1 MKKNSVKIWAI
12 YLLAAG
18 SLMACGTQDIQT
30 GNLNVIP
37 LPQEIVETPS
47 AAPFVINSSTTICYE
62 EGNEKLAGT
71 ARMLAGY
78 IKEVTGTE
86 VKIGTKAGKN
96 CIILKVD
103 PSITHK
109 EGYELNVSVDVIT
122 LTGATEA
129 GVFYG
134 CQTIHKALPITDGKA
149 LASLPAGTVKDFPQ
163 YNYRGF
169 MIDVGRHFFP
179 KEYLKELIDVMA
191 LHNINYFHWHLTEDQ
206 GWRIEIKKY
215 PKLTEVGSYRKET
228 ITAPGSGKFDGT
240 PVSGYYTQEDAK
252 EIVAY
257 AAERFIT
264 VIPEIDMPGHMLAA
278 LASYPELGCTGGPY
292 ETATKFGVFKEV
304 LCGGNPQTLQFA
316 KDVVNEL
323 MDIFP
328 DAPYIHIGGDECP
341 KAEWMK
347 CPKCQAK
354 IKELGLHDTEEHSK
368 ENQLQVY
375 FMNEVEKEIAKRG
388 KKMLAWDEILEGN
401 PNPETTTVMAW
412 TGIKA
417 SVKAAQLGHS
427 TIVCPISHLYF
438 SNPGYNRLKGISSV
452 ERVYMFEPQSEK
464 LTPEEKKNIIGVQG
478 CIWTEWTKDSV
489 KMEWQMMPRIAA
501 LSELQWCNPERK
513 DLNGFLKRLRH
524 QMDLYELYG
533 YHYKEDIE
541 DVTISVKPKGQDG
554 IAVVEL
560 NTFDNASV
568 YYTLDGSEPTSES
581 LRYTEPFMINRTTTI
596 KARAIRN
603 GRESNVTEETLTY
616 NLATMHSITR
626 YSMELAQRKADRR
639 KQQKHRKEVLTPAM
653 RKRIIKLLKKGF
665 SPEQIVGRSR
675 LEGIAMVS
683 HETIYRWIWE
693 DKRRGGKLHKY
704 LRRQGRRYA
713 KRGSKN
719 AGRGFIPG
727 RVDIDERPEI
737 VELKERFG
745 DLEIDTIIG
754 KNHKGAILTIN
765 DRATSRVWIR
775 KLSGKE
781 AIPVAKIAVWALR
794 KVKNL
799 IHTITAD
806 NGKEFAKHEEIAQKL
821 EIKFYFCKPYHSWE
835 RGANENTNGLI
846 RQYIP
851 KGKDFSEVT
860 NKQIK
865 WIENKLNNRP
875 RKRLGYLTP
884 NKKFKQIIN
893 QNSVAFAS

>member
-616 NLATMHSITR
+616 NLATMHSITPV
-626 YSMELAQRKADRR
+626 Y
-639 KQQKHRKEVLTPAM
+639 
-653 RKRIIKLLKKGF
+653 KLLMTKKKLPVRFTGQHFTIDKVLIKDAIRQANISNQDTVLDIGAGKGF
-665 SPEQIVGRSR
+665 LTVHLLKIANNVVAIENDTALVEHLRKLFSDARNVQVVGCDFRNFAVPKFPFKVVSNIPYGITSDIFKILMFESLGNFLGGSIVLQLEPTQKLFSRKLYNPYTVFYHTFFDLKLVYEVGPESFLPPPTVKSALLNIKRKHLFFDFKFKAKYLAFISCLLEKPDLSVKTALKSIFRKSQVRSISEKFGLNLNAQIVCLSPSQWLNCF
-675 LEGIAMVS
+675 LEMLEV
-683 HETIYRWIWE
+683 
-693 DKRRGGKLHKY
+693 
-704 LRRQGRRYA
+704 
-713 KRGSKN
+713 
-719 AGRGFIPG
+719 
-727 RVDIDERPEI
+727 VPE
-737 VELKERFG
+737 
-745 DLEIDTIIG
+745 
-754 KNHKGAILTIN
+754 
-765 DRATSRVWIR
+765 
-775 KLSGKE
+775 
-781 AIPVAKIAVWALR
+781 
-794 KVKNL
+794 
-799 IHTITAD
+799 
-806 NGKEFAKHEEIAQKL
+806 
-821 EIKFYFCKPYHSWE
+821 KFHPS
-835 RGANENTNGLI
+835 
-846 RQYIP
+846 
-851 KGKDFSEVT
+851 
-860 NKQIK
+860 
-865 WIENKLNNRP
+865 
-875 RKRLGYLTP
+875 
-884 NKKFKQIIN
+884 
-893 QNSVAFAS
+893 